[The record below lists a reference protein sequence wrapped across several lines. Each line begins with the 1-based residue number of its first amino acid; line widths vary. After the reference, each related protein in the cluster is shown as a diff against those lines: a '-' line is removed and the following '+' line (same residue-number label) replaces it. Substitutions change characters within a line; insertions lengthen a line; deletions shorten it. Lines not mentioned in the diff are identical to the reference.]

1 MLQQSCNDVL
11 IHLSHTITSKH
22 RPHPQLDHQDQAY
35 LSPDPFPIV
44 PTHDIPLLCPRVSTN
59 LHSLHTMENSTMLL
73 SFHSRSHPIS
83 LTLCNS
89 TNLKPSI
96 SILIIAIKTVK
107 NIDTRMTTLNFSWY
121 HLKITRSEIHDCLR
135 NISISGS
142 SARSRTSPTSVPDS
156 ISSPCSFD
164 FDFPNLPLTNQFVKS
179 LLDAWSIFLGI
190 MFQFTLKFQIFT
202 SGINLRNHI
211 GN

>member
-44 PTHDIPLLCPRVSTN
+44 PTHDIPLLCPMVSTN

-107 NIDTRMTTLNFSWY
+107 NINTRMTTHNFTRSNTC
-121 HLKITRSEIHDCLR
+121 HLEITRSEIHDSFR
-135 NISISGS
+135 GSRRPMSFISDSPTGL
-142 SARSRTSPTSVPDS
+142 TTPTSVP
-156 ISSPCSFD
+156 
-164 FDFPNLPLTNQFVKS
+164 
-179 LLDAWSIFLGI
+179 
-190 MFQFTLKFQIFT
+190 
-202 SGINLRNHI
+202 
-211 GN
+211 